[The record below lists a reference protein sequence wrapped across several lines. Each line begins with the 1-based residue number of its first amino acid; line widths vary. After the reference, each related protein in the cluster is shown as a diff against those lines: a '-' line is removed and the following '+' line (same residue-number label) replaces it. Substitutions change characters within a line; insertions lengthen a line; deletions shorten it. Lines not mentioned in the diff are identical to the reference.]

1 MRRIRKH
8 KLAVFECLQNASRLA
23 MGQQGWRGRGQ
34 EHLAERSCS
43 CAEDASILHETMET
57 QHFEGGH
64 AAKKNVTT
72 IHFDFSWRAVDA
84 HVLPPQQ
91 QPP

>member
-1 MRRIRKH
+1 M
-8 KLAVFECLQNASRLA
+8 V
-23 MGQQGWRGRGQ
+23 QQGWRGQ

-91 QPP
+91 QPPC